1 MKNYKIY
8 TLIFLLT
15 LCTISC
21 KKDFLERTPGVALT
35 EDEIFADPALAARF
49 ADNAYNY
56 LITKYV
62 RFNDHRGTVS
72 QASDEA
78 VSGNSEG
85 TVTSLNRGLYHEHS
99 TQASLN
105 DIGNVWVLMYKGI
118 AIHNKMLQKLPSV
131 PPAPSA
137 TVPIFDPKRV
147 EGEMRFLRA
156 LSYFELTKRFGG
168 VPIIDKVYEGIDY
181 DKINI
186 DINIPRN
193 TFEEV
198 TAFILA
204 DLEVAITKLG
214 TDTDYGASNYGRP
227 TIGAALAL
235 KSRVLLYA
243 ASPLNNPSGDKAKWK
258 LAADAAAEVM
268 KGAAGLAQQTYAL
281 QPSYGD
287 ILNLPNSPEYIMI
300 RIKGNTPLA
309 GEMMQDFSMS
319 PGSGGAQGQMNPTQ
333 NHVDMYEMA
342 NGKAITD
349 PTSGYDATKPYVGR
363 EPRFYNNI
371 IYNDL
376 PWQGRRIQVYSTIT
390 NVNGVPTTTYG
401 LDWNPGNITYTATRY
416 YCKKYWPE
424 VYRTVGGSTTLLN
437 YIYFRYGE
445 ILLNY
450 AEAQNEFL
458 GAPDASVYNAIVAL
472 RQRAG
477 ITKGAGVYG
486 YGLKDNMTTAE
497 MRTVIRH
504 ERAIE
509 LAFEDH
515 RWYDIMR
522 WKIGATTIGVPMKGM
537 NVFRN
542 ADGTFTYTPITLG
555 EGFQKT
561 WTEKQNL
568 YPIPRTEIY
577 KSKGV
582 LTQNPG
588 WE

>member
-1 MKNYKIY
+1 MKNYKTYIVV
-8 TLIFLLT
+8 FLLT
-15 LCTISC
+15 ITALSC
-21 KKDFLERTPGVALT
+21 KKDFLERTPGVAIS

-49 ADNAYNY
+49 ADNAYNFT
-56 LITKYV
+56 ITKYV
-62 RFNDHRGTVS
+62 RFNDHRGCVA

-105 DIGNVWVLMYKGI
+105 DIGDIWTRMYAGI
-118 AIHNKMLQKLPSV
+118 AVTNKMLAKISSV
-131 PPAPSA
+131 PPAPTAS
-137 TVPIFDPKRV
+137 VPIFDPKRV

-168 VPIIDKVYEGIDY
+168 VPIVNKVYEVND
-181 DKINI
+181 
-186 DINIPRN
+186 DINLPRN
-193 TFEEV
+193 SFEEV
-198 TAFILA
+198 TSFILS
-204 DLEVAITKLG
+204 DLAIAETKLG
-214 TDTDYGASNYGRP
+214 TDADYGASNYGRA
-227 TIGAALAL
+227 TIGAAQAL
-235 KSRVLLYA
+235 KARVLLYA
-243 ASPLNNPSGDKAKWK
+243 ASPLNNPSNDKNKWK
-258 LAADAAAEVM
+258 AAADAAKVLM
-268 KGAAGLAQQTYAL
+268 DGRYSL

-342 NGKAITD
+342 NGKPITD
-349 PTSGYDATKPYVGR
+349 PTSGYDPQKPYVGR

-376 PWQGRRIQVYSTIT
+376 PWQGGKIEMWST
-390 NVNGVPTTTYG
+390 NGGAPYG
-401 LDWNPGNITYTATRY
+401 KDWNPGNITYTATRY

-445 ILLNY
+445 VLLNY

-458 GAPDASVYNAIVAL
+458 ASPDASVYEAIAKL
-472 RQRAG
+472 RERAG
-477 ITKGAGVYG
+477 IIKGAGAYG

-497 MRTVIRH
+497 MREVIRH

-522 WKIGATTIGVPMKGM
+522 WKIGATTIAVPMKGM
-537 NVFRN
+537 DVVKLSN
-542 ADGTFTYTPITLG
+542 GTFTYTPFVLG
-555 EGFQKT
+555 NNFQKT

-568 YPIPRTEIY
+568 YPIPRAEIY

>member
-1 MKNYKIY
+1 MKKY
-8 TLIFLLT
+8 TIHITILLLT
-15 LCTISC
+15 LFSVSC
-21 KKDFLERTPGVALT
+21 KKDYLERTPGVALD
-35 EDEIFADPALAARF
+35 EDQIFSDPAQAARF

-56 LITKYV
+56 VITKYV
-62 RFNDHRGTVS
+62 RFNDHRGCTA

-85 TVTSLNRGLYHEHS
+85 SVTSLNRGLYHDHS
-99 TQASLN
+99 TGPSLN
-105 DIGNVWVLMYKGI
+105 DIYGVWRLMYAGI
-118 AIHNKMLQKLPSV
+118 AIENKMLTRLAEV
-131 PPAPSA
+131 PPAPPA
-137 TVPIFDPKRV
+137 TVPIFDPVRV

-168 VPIIDKVYEGIDY
+168 VPLITQAFDVND
-181 DKINI
+181 DVNF
-186 DINIPRN
+186 PRN
-193 TFEEV
+193 SFDEV
-198 TAFILA
+198 TKFIVSELDA
-204 DLEVAITKLG
+204 AVTKLG
-214 TDTDYGASNYGRP
+214 NDADYTASMYGRP
-227 TIGAALAL
+227 TKGAAQAL
-235 KSRVLLYA
+235 KARVLLYA
-243 ASPLNNPSGDKAKWK
+243 ASPLNNPTGDKTKWK
-258 LAADAAAEVM
+258 AAADAAQVLM
-268 KGAAGLAQQTYAL
+268 DGRYTL
-281 QPSYGD
+281 QPTYGD
-287 ILNLPNSPEYIMI
+287 LLNLPSSPEYIMI
-300 RIKGNTPLA
+300 RIKGPTPLA

-349 PTSGYDATKPYVGR
+349 PTSGYDPQKPYANR

-376 PWQGRRIQVYSTIT
+376 DWQGRKIQMWSSPAGALDY
-390 NVNGVPTTTYG
+390 NTT
-401 LDWNPGNITYTATRY
+401 ITYTATRY

-445 ILLNY
+445 VLLNY
-450 AEAQNEFL
+450 AEAQNEAV
-458 GAPDASVYNAIVAL
+458 GPDASVYAQLIAI
-472 RQRAG
+472 RKRAG
-477 ITKGAGVYG
+477 ITAGTDNL
-486 YGLKDNMTTAE
+486 YGLKANMTADE

-522 WKIGATTIGVPMKGM
+522 WKIGSTTIAVPMKGM
-537 NVFRN
+537 DVIKQTN
-542 ADGTFTYTPITLG
+542 GTFVYTPFVLSQT
-555 EGFQKT
+555 FQKT

-568 YPIPRTEIY
+568 YPIPRAEIY
-577 KSKGV
+577 KSKGI
-582 LTQNPG
+582 LLQNPG

>member
-1 MKNYKIY
+1 MKNYKIFTAILLF
-8 TLIFLLT
+8 TLFSV
-15 LCTISC
+15 SC
-21 KKDFLERTPGVALT
+21 KKDYLERTPGVAIS
-35 EDEIFADPALAARF
+35 EDDIFADPALAARF

-62 RFNDHRGTVS
+62 RFNDHRGCTA

-85 TVTSLNRGLYHEHS
+85 SVTSLNRGLYHDHS
-99 TQASLN
+99 NGPSLN
-105 DIGNVWVLMYKGI
+105 DIYGVWKLMYAGI
-118 AIHNKMLQKLPSV
+118 AVQNKMLARIGEVPV
-131 PPAPSA
+131 PPNAS
-137 TVPIFDPKRV
+137 VPIFDAKRV

-168 VPIIDKVYEGIDY
+168 VPLVDKVYGVY
-181 DKINI
+181 D
-186 DINIPRN
+186 DINLPRS
-193 TFEEV
+193 TFAQV
-198 TAFILA
+198 TAFILK

-214 TDTDYGASNYGRP
+214 TDAEYGASNYGRP

-235 KSRVLLYA
+235 KARVLLYA
-243 ASPLNNPSGDKAKWK
+243 ASPLNNPNNDKTKWQA
-258 LAADAAAEVM
+258 AADAAAEVM
-268 KGAAGLAQQTYAL
+268 KGATGLARQTYAL
-281 QPSYGD
+281 QATYGD
-287 ILNLPNSPEYIMI
+287 LLNLPNSTEYIMI
-300 RIKGNTPLA
+300 RIKGPTPLA

-319 PGSGGAQGQMNPTQ
+319 PASGGAQGQMNPTQ

-342 NGKAITD
+342 NGKSITD
-349 PTSGYDATKPYVGR
+349 PTSGYDPQKPYFNR

-376 PWQGRRIQVYSTIT
+376 AWQGRKIEMWTTKDADNNTIFGKDYSTT
-390 NVNGVPTTTYG
+390 
-401 LDWNPGNITYTATRY
+401 ITYTATRY

-437 YIYFRYGE
+437 YIYFRYAE
-445 ILLNY
+445 MMLNY
-450 AEAQNEFL
+450 AEAQNE
-458 GAPDASVYNAIVAL
+458 ANYTVNDASVYKVLVDI
-472 RQRAG
+472 RKRAG
-477 ITKGAGVYG
+477 IAQGTGTYG
-486 YGLKDNMTTAE
+486 YGLKDNMTQDE
-497 MRTVIRH
+497 MRTDIRH

-522 WKIGATTIGVPMKGM
+522 WKIGEQTIAVPMKGM
-537 NVFRN
+537 DVVKNSN
-542 ADGTFTYTPITLG
+542 GTFTYNPIVLG
-555 EGFQKT
+555 PTFQKT
-561 WTEKQNL
+561 WTEAQNL
-568 YPIPRTEIY
+568 YPIPRAEVY

>member
-1 MKNYKIY
+1 MRNYKIY
-8 TLIFLLT
+8 TVIFLLT
-15 LCTISC
+15 LCFISC

-35 EDEIFADPALAARF
+35 EDEIFADPAQAARF

-62 RFNDHRGTVS
+62 RLNDHRGAVS

-105 DIGNVWVLMYKGI
+105 DIGDVWRLMYKGI
-118 AIHNKMLQKLPSV
+118 AIHVKMLDRIASV
-131 PPAPSA
+131 PPSPNA
-137 TVPIFDPKRV
+137 TVPIFDHKRV

-168 VPIIDKVYEGIDY
+168 VPIIDKVYGPLDELNLPRSSY
-181 DKINI
+181 DQ
-186 DINIPRN
+186 
-193 TFEEV
+193 V
-198 TAFILA
+198 TKHILD
-204 DLEVAITKLG
+204 DLEIAITKLG
-214 TDTDYGASNYGRP
+214 TDTEYGTSNYGRP

-235 KSRVLLYA
+235 KARVLLYA
-243 ASPLNNPSGDKAKWK
+243 ASPLNNPTNDKAKWK

-268 KGAAGLAQQTYAL
+268 KGDVGLARQTYAL
-281 QPSYGD
+281 QATYGD

-349 PTSGYDATKPYVGR
+349 PTSGYNPATPYVGR

-416 YCKKYWPE
+416 YSKKYWPE

-437 YIYFRYGE
+437 YIYFRYAE

-458 GAPDASVYNAIVAL
+458 GAPDASVYDAIVKIRA
-472 RQRAG
+472 RAG

-486 YGLKDNMTTAE
+486 YGLKDAMTTAE
-497 MRTVIRH
+497 MREVIRH

-509 LAFEDH
+509 LSFEDH

-522 WKIGATTIGVPMKGM
+522 WKIGATTIAVPMKGM
-537 NVFRN
+537 DVFRN
-542 ADGTFTYTPITLG
+542 ANGTFTYNVITLG
-555 EGFQKT
+555 SGFQKV
-561 WTEKQNL
+561 WNERQNL

>member
-1 MKNYKIY
+1 MKKYIKHLAVF
-8 TLIFLLT
+8 LI
-15 LCTISC
+15 TIGFVSC
-21 KKDFLERTPGVALT
+21 KKDFLERTPGVAIN

-56 LITKYV
+56 LIHKYV
-62 RFNDHRGTVS
+62 RFNDHRGCVA

-99 TQASLN
+99 TMASLN
-105 DIGNVWVLMYKGI
+105 DIGDVWERMYMGI
-118 AIHNKMLQKLPSV
+118 AITNTMLANIAIV
-131 PPAPSA
+131 PPSPNAS
-137 TVPIFDPKRV
+137 VPIFNPTRV
-147 EGEMRFLRA
+147 EGEMRFIRA

-168 VPIIDKVYEGIDY
+168 VPLVDKVYGVND
-181 DKINI
+181 
-186 DINIPRN
+186 DINLPRKSFQEI
-193 TFEEV
+193 TD
-198 TAFILA
+198 FILA
-204 DLEVAITKLG
+204 DLDVAVTKLG
-214 TDTDYGASNYGRP
+214 TDEDYGTSNYGRP
-227 TIGAALAL
+227 TIGAAQAL
-235 KSRVLLYA
+235 RARVLLYA
-243 ASPLNNPSGDKAKWK
+243 ASPLNNPSNDKAKWK
-258 LAADAAAEVM
+258 AAADAALVLM
-268 KGAAGLAQQTYAL
+268 DGRYAL
-281 QPSYGD
+281 QPSYDD
-287 ILNLPNSPEYIMI
+287 ILNVPNSTEYIMI

-342 NGKAITD
+342 NGKPITD
-349 PTSGYDATKPYVGR
+349 PTSGYDAANPYAGR
-363 EPRFYNNI
+363 EPRFYANI

-376 PWQGRRIQVYSTIT
+376 PWQGRRIEMWASGSGN
-390 NVNGVPTTTYG
+390 NVAYG
-401 LDWNPGNITYTATRY
+401 KDWDPRNITFTATRY

-437 YIYFRYGE
+437 YIYFRYAE
-445 ILLNY
+445 VLLNY

-458 GAPDASVYNAIVAL
+458 SAPDASVYNALVQI
-472 RQRAG
+472 RQRSG
-477 ITKGAGVYG
+477 IERGDGVYG
-486 YGLKDNMTTAE
+486 YGLKDNMTTE
-497 MRTVIRH
+497 QMREAIRH

-537 NVFRN
+537 DVFKNSNGSFTYNVF
-542 ADGTFTYTPITLG
+542 TLG
-555 EGFQKT
+555 NNFQKT
-561 WTEKQNL
+561 WDERQNL
-568 YPIPRTEIY
+568 YPIPRPEIF

>member
-1 MKNYKIY
+1 MKKYIKHLAVF
-8 TLIFLLT
+8 LI
-15 LCTISC
+15 TIGFVSC
-21 KKDFLERTPGVALT
+21 KKDFLERTPGVAIN

-56 LITKYV
+56 LIHKYV
-62 RFNDHRGTVS
+62 RFNDHRGSVA

-99 TQASLN
+99 TMASLN
-105 DIGNVWVLMYKGI
+105 DIGDIWVRMYMGI
-118 AIHNKMLQKLPSV
+118 AITNTMLANIAIV
-131 PPAPSA
+131 PPSPNAS
-137 TVPIFDPKRV
+137 VPIFNPTRV
-147 EGEMRFLRA
+147 EGEMRFIRA

-168 VPIIDKVYEGIDY
+168 VPLVDKVYSVND
-181 DKINI
+181 
-186 DINIPRN
+186 DINLPRKSFQEI
-193 TFEEV
+193 TD
-198 TAFILA
+198 FILA
-204 DLEVAITKLG
+204 DLDVAVTKLG
-214 TDTDYGASNYGRP
+214 TDEDYGTSNYGRP
-227 TIGAALAL
+227 TIGAAQAL
-235 KSRVLLYA
+235 RARVLLYA
-243 ASPLNNPSGDKAKWK
+243 ASPLNNPSNDKAKWK
-258 LAADAAAEVM
+258 AAADAALVLM
-268 KGAAGLAQQTYAL
+268 DGRYAL
-281 QPSYGD
+281 QSSYDD
-287 ILNLPNSPEYIMI
+287 ILNVPNSPEYIMI

-333 NHVDMYEMA
+333 NHVDMYQMA
-342 NGKAITD
+342 NGKPITD
-349 PTSGYDATKPYVGR
+349 PTSGYDPANPYLGR
-363 EPRFYNNI
+363 EPRFYANI

-376 PWQGRRIQVYSTIT
+376 PWQGRRIEMWASGSGN
-390 NVNGVPTTTYG
+390 NVAYG
-401 LDWNPGNITYTATRY
+401 KDWDPRNITFTATRY

-437 YIYFRYGE
+437 YIYFRYAE
-445 ILLNY
+445 MLLNY

-458 GAPDASVYNAIVAL
+458 SAPDASVYNALVLI

-477 ITKGAGVYG
+477 IEKGTGIYG
-486 YGLKDNMTTAE
+486 YGLKDNMTTDE
-497 MRTVIRH
+497 MREAIRH

-537 NVFRN
+537 DVFKNPNGSFTYNVF
-542 ADGTFTYTPITLG
+542 TLG
-555 EGFQKT
+555 NNFQKT
-561 WTEKQNL
+561 WDERQNL
-568 YPIPRTEIY
+568 YPIPRPEIF

>member
-1 MKNYKIY
+1 MKKYNKYI
-8 TLIFLLT
+8 TILFFALVL
-15 LCTISC
+15 ISC
-21 KKDFLERTPGVALT
+21 KKDFLERTPGVALN
-35 EDEIFADPALAARF
+35 EDQIFADPAQAAKF

-56 LITKYV
+56 VITKYV
-62 RFNDHRGTVS
+62 RFNDHRGCTS

-85 TVTSLNRGLYHEHS
+85 SITSLNRGLYHDHS
-99 TQASLN
+99 TGPSLN
-105 DIGNVWVLMYKGI
+105 DIGGIWNLMYAGI
-118 AIHNKMLQKLPSV
+118 AVETKMLARIKYV
-131 PPAPSA
+131 PPAPPA
-137 TVPIFDPKRV
+137 TVLIFDPVRV

-168 VPIIDKVYEGIDY
+168 VPIVDKVYGVNDEL
-181 DKINI
+181 NL
-186 DINIPRN
+186 PRN
-193 TFEEV
+193 TFAEV
-198 TAFILA
+198 TNYILN
-204 DLEVAITKLG
+204 DIDIAITKLG
-214 TDTDYGASNYGRP
+214 NDADYTASMYGRP
-227 TIGAALAL
+227 TKGAAQAL
-235 KSRVLLYA
+235 KARVLLYA
-243 ASPLNNPSGDKAKWK
+243 ASPLNNPANDKTKW
-258 LAADAAAEVM
+258 ANAAA
-268 KGAAGLAQQTYAL
+268 AALRIMNGDFGTYAL
-281 QPSYGD
+281 QATYGD
-287 ILNLPNSPEYIMI
+287 LLNVPNSPEYIMI

-349 PTSGYDATKPYVGR
+349 PTSGYDPQKPYLNR

-376 PWQGRRIQVYSTIT
+376 PWQGGKIEMWSTLNT
-390 NVNGVPTTTYG
+390 AGATLYGKDYNPT
-401 LDWNPGNITYTATRY
+401 ITYTATRY

-437 YIYFRYGE
+437 YIYFRFGE
-445 ILLNY
+445 VILNY
-450 AEAQNEFL
+450 AEAQNEAV
-458 GAPDASVYNAIVAL
+458 GPDATVYAQLIAI
-472 RQRAG
+472 RKRAG
-477 ITKGAGVYG
+477 IAAGADNL
-486 YGLKDNMTTAE
+486 YGLKANMTQDE

-522 WKIGATTIGVPMKGM
+522 WKIGATTIAVPMKGM
-537 NVFRN
+537 DVFKKT
-542 ADGTFTYTPITLG
+542 DGTFVYTPFVLSNT
-555 EGFQKT
+555 FQKT

-582 LTQNPG
+582 LVQNRG

>member
-1 MKNYKIY
+1 MKTYKRY
-8 TLIFLLT
+8 TAALLLT
-15 LCTISC
+15 LCFISC
-21 KKDFLERTPGVALT
+21 TKDFLERTPGVAIT

-105 DIGNVWVLMYKGI
+105 DIGNVWTLMYRGI
-118 AIHNKMLQKLPSV
+118 AVHNKMLAKLPSI
-131 PPAPSA
+131 PASAPGA
-137 TVPIFDPKRV
+137 TVTFNPTRV

-168 VPIIDKVYEGIDY
+168 VPIINKVYEGIDY
-181 DKINI
+181 DQINI
-186 DINIPRN
+186 DINIPRSS
-193 TFEEV
+193 FAEV
-198 TAFILA
+198 TAFILS
-204 DLEVAITKLG
+204 DLEVAIAKLG
-214 TDTDYGASNYGRP
+214 TDTEYGASNYGRP

-235 KSRVLLYA
+235 KARVLLYA
-243 ASPLNNPSGDKAKWK
+243 ASPLNNPTNDKTKWQ
-258 LAADAAAEVM
+258 AAATAAAELM
-268 KGAAGLAQQTYAL
+268 KGAAGLARQTYAL
-281 QPSYGD
+281 QTSYSD

-349 PTSGYDATKPYVGR
+349 PTSGYDPTKPYVGR
-363 EPRFYNNI
+363 DPRFYNNI

-376 PWQGRRIQVYSTIT
+376 PWQGRRIEVWQTA
-390 NVNGVPTTTYG
+390 TTPVTYG
-401 LDWNPGNITYTATRY
+401 VDWNPGNITYTATRY

-437 YIYFRYGE
+437 YIYFRYAE
-445 ILLNY
+445 VLLNY
-450 AEAQNEFL
+450 AEAQNEAL
-458 GAPDASVYNAIVAL
+458 ATPDASVYNALTAIRA
-472 RQRAG
+472 RAG
-477 ITKGAGVYG
+477 IAKGPGVYG

-497 MRTVIRH
+497 MREVIRH

-509 LAFEDH
+509 LSFEDH

-522 WKIGATTIGVPMKGM
+522 WKIGSTTIGVPMKGM
-537 NVFRN
+537 NVVKN
-542 ADGTFTYTPITLG
+542 ANGTFTYNVITLG

-561 WTEKQNL
+561 WNERQNL
-568 YPIPRTEIY
+568 YPIPRPEIY

>member
-1 MKNYKIY
+1 MMKKYIKLI
-8 TLIFLLT
+8 LIFLITVGLV
-15 LCTISC
+15 SC
-21 KKDFLERTPGVALT
+21 KKDFLERTPGVAIS
-35 EDEIFADPALAARF
+35 EEEIFANPALAARF

-56 LITKYV
+56 LIHKYV
-62 RFNDHRGTVS
+62 RFNDHRGCVA

-105 DIGNVWVLMYKGI
+105 DIGDIWERMYKGI
-118 AIHNKMLQKLPSV
+118 AITNKMLAKINDV
-131 PPAPSA
+131 PPSPNA
-137 TVPIFDPKRV
+137 TVAIFDPKRV
-147 EGEMRFLRA
+147 EGEMRFIRA
-156 LSYFELTKRFGG
+156 MSYFELTKRFGG
-168 VPIIDKVYEGIDY
+168 VPLVDKVYEVND
-181 DKINI
+181 
-186 DINIPRN
+186 DINLPRK
-193 TFEEV
+193 TFQEI
-198 TAFILA
+198 TDYILA
-204 DLEVAITKLG
+204 DLEVAVTKLG
-214 TDTDYGASNYGRP
+214 NDEDYSAANYGRP
-227 TIGAALAL
+227 TIGAAQAL
-235 KSRVLLYA
+235 KARVLLYA
-243 ASPLNNPSGDKAKWK
+243 ASPLNNPSSDKAKWK
-258 LAADAAAEVM
+258 AAADAS
-268 KGAAGLAQQTYAL
+268 LALMDGRYAL
-281 QPSYGD
+281 QATYAD
-287 ILNLPNSPEYIMI
+287 ILNVPNSPEYIMI

-342 NGKAITD
+342 NGKSITD
-349 PTSGYDATKPYVGR
+349 PTSGYNAATPYVGR
-363 EPRFYNNI
+363 EPRFYANI

-376 PWQGRRIQVYSTIT
+376 PWQGRRIQMWATGTAPNLSY
-390 NVNGVPTTTYG
+390 GV
-401 LDWNPGNITYTATRY
+401 DWDPRNITYTATRY

-437 YIYFRYGE
+437 YIYFRYAE
-445 ILLNY
+445 VLLNY

-458 GAPDASVYNAIVAL
+458 AAPDASVYNALVLI

-477 ITKGAGVYG
+477 IARGTGIYG
-486 YGLKDNMTTAE
+486 YGLKDNMNTLE
-497 MRTVIRH
+497 MREAIRH

-537 NVFRN
+537 DVFRN
-542 ADGTFTYTPITLG
+542 SNGSFTYNVFTLG
-555 EGFQKT
+555 NNFQKT
-561 WTEKQNL
+561 WNERQNL
-568 YPIPRTEIY
+568 YPIPRPEIF

>member
-1 MKNYKIY
+1 MRNYKIY
-8 TLIFLLT
+8 ITVVLLT
-15 LCTISC
+15 LCFVSC
-21 KKDFLERTPGVALT
+21 KKDFLERTPGTPLS
-35 EDEIFADPALAARF
+35 EEEIFADPALAAKF

-56 LITKYV
+56 TITKYV
-62 RFNDHRGTVS
+62 RFNDHRGCVA

-105 DIGNVWVLMYKGI
+105 DIGDIWKRMYACI
-118 AIHNKMLQKLPSV
+118 AINNKMLDKLPSV
-131 PPAPSA
+131 PPAPNA
-137 TVPIFDPKRV
+137 TVSIFDPKRV

-168 VPIIDKVYEGIDY
+168 VPLVDKVYEVND
-181 DKINI
+181 
-186 DINIPRN
+186 DINLPRKSFAEI
-193 TFEEV
+193 TD
-198 TAFILA
+198 FILK
-204 DLEVAITKLG
+204 DLEIAITKLG
-214 TDTDYGASNYGRP
+214 TDAEYGVSNYGRP
-227 TIGAALAL
+227 TIGAAQAL
-235 KSRVLLYA
+235 KARVLLYA
-243 ASPLNNPSGDKAKWK
+243 ASPLNNAANDKAKWK
-258 LAADAAAEVM
+258 AAADAALTLM
-268 KGAAGLAQQTYAL
+268 DGRYSL
-281 QPSYGD
+281 QATYGD
-287 ILNLPNSPEYIMI
+287 ILNVPNSPEYIMI
-300 RIKGNTPLA
+300 KIKGNTPLA

-349 PTSGYDATKPYVGR
+349 PTSGYDPQKPYVGR

-376 PWQGRRIQVYSTIT
+376 PWQGGKIEMWST
-390 NVNGVPTTTYG
+390 NGGAPYG
-401 LDWNPGNITYTATRY
+401 KDWNPGNITYTATRY

-437 YIYFRYGE
+437 YIYFRYAE
-445 ILLNY
+445 VLLNY
-450 AEAQNEFL
+450 AEAQNEYL
-458 GAPDASVYNAIVAL
+458 AAPDASVYDAL
-472 RQRAG
+472 VKIRARAG
-477 ITKGAGVYG
+477 IEKGAGIYG

-497 MRTVIRH
+497 MREAIRH

-509 LAFEDH
+509 LSFEDH

-522 WKIGATTIGVPMKGM
+522 WKIGASTIAVPMKGM
-537 NVFRN
+537 DVVKNTN
-542 ADGTFTYTPITLG
+542 GTFTYTPIVLG
-555 EGFQKT
+555 TGFQKT

>member
-1 MKNYKIY
+1 MKKYFKHIAVL
-8 TLIFLLT
+8 LIIVGFV
-15 LCTISC
+15 SC
-21 KKDFLERTPGVALT
+21 KKDFLERTPGVAIS
-35 EDEIFADPALAARF
+35 EEEIFANPALAARF

-56 LITKYV
+56 LIHKYV
-62 RFNDHRGTVS
+62 RFNDHRGCVA

-105 DIGNVWVLMYKGI
+105 DIGDIWERMYMGI
-118 AIHNKMLQKLPSV
+118 AITNKMLARINDV
-131 PPAPSA
+131 PPSPNA
-137 TVPIFDPKRV
+137 TVPIFNPKRV
-147 EGEMRFLRA
+147 EGEMRFIRA
-156 LSYFELTKRFGG
+156 MSYFELTKRFGG
-168 VPIIDKVYEGIDY
+168 VPLVDRVYEVND
-181 DKINI
+181 
-186 DINIPRN
+186 DINLPRKSFQEI
-193 TFEEV
+193 TD
-198 TAFILA
+198 FILA
-204 DLEVAITKLG
+204 DLNIAVTKLG
-214 TDTDYGASNYGRP
+214 TDDEYGASNYGRP
-227 TIGAALAL
+227 TIGAAQAL
-235 KSRVLLYA
+235 KARVLLYA
-243 ASPLNNPSGDKAKWK
+243 ASPLNNPSNDKAKWK
-258 LAADAAAEVM
+258 AAADAALVLM
-268 KGAAGLAQQTYAL
+268 DGRYAL
-281 QPSYGD
+281 QASYSD

-342 NGKAITD
+342 NGKPITD
-349 PTSGYDATKPYVGR
+349 PTSGYNAANPYAGR
-363 EPRFYNNI
+363 EPRFYANI

-376 PWQGRRIQVYSTIT
+376 PWQGRRIQMWATGTAPNLSY
-390 NVNGVPTTTYG
+390 GV
-401 LDWNPGNITYTATRY
+401 DWDPRNITYTATRY

-437 YIYFRYGE
+437 YIYFRYAE
-445 ILLNY
+445 MLLNY

-458 GAPDASVYNAIVAL
+458 SAPDASVYNALVLI

-477 ITKGAGVYG
+477 IERGTGVYG
-486 YGLKDNMTTAE
+486 YGLKDNMTTLE
-497 MRTVIRH
+497 MREAIRH

-537 NVFRN
+537 DVFRN
-542 ADGTFTYTPITLG
+542 SNGSFTYTVFTLG
-555 EGFQKT
+555 NNFQKT
-561 WTEKQNL
+561 WNERQNL
-568 YPIPRTEIY
+568 YPIPRPEIF